1 MPYPGLDC
9 LLYPPE
15 EEAASGGFKHGS
27 VMIQV
32 RKISTE
38 YKGTGLES
46 FRAYPLGLCSPLQ
59 YMVDP

>member
-1 MPYPGLDC
+1 MGRPMCPTPGLDC

-32 RKISTE
+32 RKISTVTK

-46 FRAYPLGLCSPLQ
+46 FRAYPLGL
-59 YMVDP
+59 